1 MANTTYPPVREAVP
15 VREAAREA
23 DPIAGTELPI
33 QPPGE
38 VERREQAQASFG
50 QKPTIPPHTTADV
63 EMSAYMDR
71 EEIAKLAYH
80 YWLAREGR
88 STGSADADWF
98 RAEQELRS
106 RPRRH

>member
-1 MANTTYPPVREAVP
+1 MPV
-15 VREAAREA
+15 
-23 DPIAGTELPI
+23 

-38 VERREQAQASFG
+38 VERREQAAASDKS
-50 QKPTIPPHTTADV
+50 QQPVIPPHTAADV

-88 STGSADADWF
+88 ATGSPEEDWF
-98 RAEQELRS
+98 RAEHELRN
-106 RPRRH
+106 RPQTRG